1 MNMNLSLSAMFS
13 NSHTIGLIG
22 IFQFIFTNS
31 HIWVDTNTKTH
42 IYLGMHPQPDV
53 TITIS
58 EANLLNILDGSANI
72 EQLYASGNLEID
84 GNLGLATLL
93 PQLIYD
99 QPDSH
104 YKQETVSTNE
114 RYPARKR
121 FSELIS
127 LDTQI
132 NEIERITQ
140 SELSI
145 ENFRSKYM
153 CNGAPL
159 IISDAIQ
166 DWPISNISKQK
177 SLEYFSELRGIT
189 RNGNYADLTFSTKR
203 KFNTVSMVNFI
214 KSLDNL
220 EDPLQPGDLPPYMG
234 NNILPRKLLH
244 LINYPPYFER
254 TQYVAP
260 RVWIGPK
267 NTLTPLHRDDVDN
280 LFVQVWGSKSFILAA
295 PHNRGALG
303 TWSTSPNGGLDGC
316 DFDPEKPDYGVFP
329 DAQNI
334 KFLKL
339 ELRAGEML
347 FLPEGWFHQVRSLSS
362 SLSINFWTNSFRCL
376 EARQQP

>member
-1 MNMNLSLSAMFS
+1 MNLSLSAMFS
-13 NSHTIGLIG
+13 NAHAIRLVG
-22 IFQFIFTNS
+22 IFQFVFTNS
-31 HIWVDTNTKTH
+31 HMWVDTNTKTN

-58 EANLLNILDGSANI
+58 EANLLYILDGSANI
-72 EQLYASGNLEID
+72 EQLYASGHLEIE

-93 PQLIYD
+93 PQLIYS
-99 QPDSH
+99 QLDSQH
-104 YKQETVSTNE
+104 KHETVSINE
-114 RYPARKR
+114 RYPARQR

-127 LDTQI
+127 LDTTPI
-132 NEIERITQ
+132 VEIERLTQ

-145 ENFRSKYM
+145 DNFRSKYM
-153 CNGAPL
+153 QNGVPL
-159 IISDAIQ
+159 IIRDATQ

-177 SLEYFSELRGIT
+177 SLEYFSALRGVT

-203 KFNTVSMVNFI
+203 EFHTVSMVDFI
-214 KSLDNL
+214 KSLDDL
-220 EDPLQPGDLPPYMG
+220 ENPLIPGDLPPYMG
-234 NNILPRKLLH
+234 NNILPEKLLN
-244 LINYPPYFER
+244 LIKYPPYFER

-260 RVWIGPK
+260 RIWIGPK

-280 LFVQVWGSKSFILAA
+280 LFVQVWGSKSFMLAA

-303 TWSTSPNGGLDGC
+303 AWSTSPNGGLDGC

-334 KFLKL
+334 KFFSF

-347 FLPEGWFHQVRSLSS
+347 FLPEGWFHRVRSLSS
-362 SLSINFWTNSFRCL
+362 SLSINFWTNSFRC
-376 EARQQP
+376 PVN